1 MKKLQRL
8 RDDSRRF
15 LNMLALVNV
24 SIWMISIIAMI
35 ILIQDAP
42 AVKKLAPI
50 LMAGTGAGV
59 AIVPAGSRKVR

>member
-1 MKKLQRL
+1 MEKLQRL
-8 RDDSRRF
+8 RDDPRRF

-59 AIVPAGSRKVR
+59 AVISAISRKVK

>member
-1 MKKLQRL
+1 MKELQRL
-8 RDDSRRF
+8 RDDPLRF

-24 SIWMISIIAMI
+24 GLWMTSIIAMI
-35 ILIQDAP
+35 ILIQDAL

-59 AIVPAGSRKVR
+59 AVISAISRKAR

>member
-1 MKKLQRL
+1 MKRPRQI
-8 RDDSRRF
+8 SENPRRF
-15 LNMLALVNV
+15 LSLLATANAIL
-24 SIWMISIIAMI
+24 WMISIVAMI

-59 AIVPAGSRKVR
+59 VLISAIPRMK